1 MKSDNNI
8 LKMFEGVETEKA
20 HKGYMHSVSKAAVI
34 VVLGLLCGLKN
45 INQIHQWACDERVSS
60 FLRGLGITK
69 IPCYYWLTRLVAL
82 MKPESVNQCFYKWV
96 RSSLPNGVNNL
107 TVAIDGKS
115 IRSTMK
121 EESSKSPLHI
131 VSAHIGELKMTLAQK
146 AVEDKSNE
154 IPAVQELIKE
164 LKLDG
169 CIVVADAMHCQK
181 ETARLIVEGKADY
194 LLNAKNNQKLLCEE
208 IKDYVQ
214 DEHLRQKMDKE
225 QTTEKNRNRLERRTA
240 YSTTDIGW
248 MACKKD
254 WAKLKCIGAICLE
267 STRADVTTEEWHY
280 YISSRKLSAKELLR
294 IARLEWSV
302 ETMHWLLDVNY
313 GEDFCRLASERSQKT
328 LNILRKTALNLL
340 RSYKEQTGS
349 KKAFTGIM
357 FDCLMNPQH
366 MLPILN
372 LKP

>member
-1 MKSDNNI
+1 MKSCISI
-8 LKMFEGVETEKA
+8 LEMFENVETEKPYE
-20 HKGYMHSVSKAAVI
+20 GYTHSVSKVAVL

-45 INQIHQWACDERVSS
+45 LNQIHQWACDERINS
-60 FLRGLGITK
+60 FLQGLGITK

-82 MKPESVNQCFYKWV
+82 IKPESINRCFYKWV
-96 RSSLPNGVNNL
+96 SSLLPDGVNNL
-107 TVAIDGKS
+107 TVAIDGKT

-121 EESSKSPLHI
+121 EDSSKSPLHI
-131 VSAHIGELKMTLAQK
+131 VSAHIGEFKMTLAQK
-146 AVEDKSNE
+146 AVADKSNE

-164 LKLDG
+164 LNLDG
-169 CIVVADAMHCQK
+169 CTVVADAMHCQK
-181 ETARLIVEGKADY
+181 ETAQLIVEGKADY

-214 DEHLRQKMDKE
+214 DEHLRREMDKA

-240 YSTTDIGW
+240 YSTTDISW

-254 WAKLKCIGAICLE
+254 WANLKCIGAICLE
-267 STRADVTTEEWHY
+267 STRTAATTVEWRY

-313 GEDFCRLASERSQKT
+313 GEDFCRLASEQSQKT
-328 LNILRKTALNLL
+328 LNILRKTAINLM
-340 RSYKEQTGS
+340 RRYKEENGI
-349 KKAFTGIM
+349 KKTFTGLM
-357 FDCLMNPQH
+357 LDCLMNPQH
-366 MLPILN
+366 ILPILN
-372 LKP
+372 LEA